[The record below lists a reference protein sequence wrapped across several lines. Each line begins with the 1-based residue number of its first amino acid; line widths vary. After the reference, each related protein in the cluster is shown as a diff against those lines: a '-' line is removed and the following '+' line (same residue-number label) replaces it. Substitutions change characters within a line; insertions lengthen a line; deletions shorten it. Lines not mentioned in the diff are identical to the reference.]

1 MRRWIAAL
9 AAEQIGN
16 NQTLFQDPALW
27 YWNGFHRCK
36 ANITLRSSPI
46 VCSQPAVRRSCSRMR
61 GCICLAAWYGNIALL
76 PSWGQPRE
84 FGWDHHGRE
93 NHLQMSHYVIWL
105 DPFRLSGHNNSIKTL
120 LRGATWLTF
129 PARTLPKQWGL
140 LYVGFSRCANGE
152 KFRSGQGG
160 AHLDDS
166 RRRTSFEFCRKEEA
180 PAHWGL

>member
-16 NQTLFQDPALW
+16 NQTLFQDSALL

-36 ANITLRSSPI
+36 ANITLRSSPM
-46 VCSQPAVRRSCSRMR
+46 VCSQPAARRSCSRMR

-93 NHLQMSHYVIWL
+93 NHLYYFLIKEALIKSARAASERFCFLRKFGESRNTLCISDFPNCTEGAK
-105 DPFRLSGHNNSIKTL
+105 DPL
-120 LRGATWLTF
+120 L
-129 PARTLPKQWGL
+129 
-140 LYVGFSRCANGE
+140 
-152 KFRSGQGG
+152 
-160 AHLDDS
+160 S
-166 RRRTSFEFCRKEEA
+166 RRRFIQRFLKIFDFNQEGIA
-180 PAHWGL
+180 